1 MLKKKGLD
9 IDSVKSPSLFG
20 VFDGHRGKKCSSY
33 VAKTLPMILFENEN
47 FPEDIPKAMSE
58 AFSETDIQFLT
69 RAKKTKIKD
78 GSTGIVICIYGNKL
92 YVANTGDSRGVMCRG
107 GETVVLSEDHKP
119 NLPIE
124 KKRVEKYGGKV
135 QKFGQIYR
143 INNDISVSRSFGDLD
158 LKDEETLGEKF
169 LTSEPDVREFDI
181 DEECEFI
188 ILACDGLWDV
198 VSNEEAVNFVKEK
211 LVELE
216 ENRPK
221 DFKDQNLDI
230 YLTSLYLAQLAR
242 EKGSKDNI
250 SCLIVCIRSNNGTT
264 TKSNEEREENSNNS
278 NNSKEKDKEN
288 SDKSD

>member
-1 MLKKKGLD
+1 MGARWSVMKEGYSLHYSEYTTIGEREENEDAFCADLVYGFSSKKFKQMLKKKGLD

-124 KKRVEKYGGKV
+124 KKELKNMVEKY
-135 QKFGQIYR
+135 
-143 INNDISVSRSFGDLD
+143 
-158 LKDEETLGEKF
+158 
-169 LTSEPDVREFDI
+169 
-181 DEECEFI
+181 
-188 ILACDGLWDV
+188 
-198 VSNEEAVNFVKEK
+198 
-211 LVELE
+211 
-216 ENRPK
+216 
-221 DFKDQNLDI
+221 
-230 YLTSLYLAQLAR
+230 
-242 EKGSKDNI
+242 
-250 SCLIVCIRSNNGTT
+250 
-264 TKSNEEREENSNNS
+264 KS
-278 NNSKEKDKEN
+278 
-288 SDKSD
+288 SDKFIESTMISRYRDLSEI